1 VALKAEKDKEFRLVR
16 NLANSIFAVL
26 VLTAVSISFLSYM
39 FMARESRTR
48 DMTDAIQAGDG
59 RELRYRTSI
68 LLYQNSLLRNRM
80 QAIELELLKVKTT
93 PMLEQKSSDEVP
105 T

>member
-1 VALKAEKDKEFRLVR
+1 
-16 NLANSIFAVL
+16 
-26 VLTAVSISFLSYM
+26 
-39 FMARESRTR
+39 
-48 DMTDAIQAGDG
+48 MTDAIQAGDV